1 MADQGA
7 PRRRPESI
15 DDLSLLLKA
24 LPPDVLQAV
33 RALTDPTQLIE
44 VVLDLGRPPEARFQ
58 DGEVT
63 LLDRE
68 ITESD
73 IEYVVEHIGV
83 FGDDNRAGIE
93 RTLHRISAIRNRTGK
108 IVGLTCRIGRAVY
121 GTIEII
127 NDFVE
132 SGKSI
137 LIMGRPG
144 IGKTTMLR
152 EAARVLA
159 DDHNKRVVVVDT
171 SNEIAGDGDIPH
183 PAIGRARRMQVRT
196 PSHQHEVMIEAV
208 ENHMPEVIVID
219 EIGTEL
225 EAQAARTIAERG
237 VQLIGTAHGNNLD
250 NLMLNPTLTDLIG
263 GIQTVTLGDE
273 EARRRRTQ
281 KSVLERKA
289 PPTFDVIVEILD
301 RESVAVHS
309 DVADTVD
316 AMLRGDPVSA
326 ELRWRDEGAVHRSQS
341 RPKPSPRDEGAERFG
356 SDRFAGL
363 VGLGQGWRTEP
374 GWRGAGSYHAPTD
387 WRDQDRGT
395 RPGFRSGASGG
406 WRAPVRGA
414 REVRDSREGSRRG
427 AGGGGG
433 AGAGGTGG
441 AGGPGTGQSFGG
453 RSAAGPGPGRNAGP
467 GSGGPGSE
475 APGPAFGAPRS
486 LPGERFATP
495 PAGGE
500 APFQIGEL
508 ADRGP
513 IERGTATAPEPRARD
528 LRELERQRAW
538 SQQATRALND
548 YRAEGVEEESEEPA
562 TASATPRPLGYDGDQ
577 AEEDEELEED
587 DREAADEA
595 ESDLL
600 DAEDDEAL
608 ADIVRLRA
616 AGEQARA
623 ASPGAGLGAAP
634 GGAGLGVAGG
644 AGLGAAPG
652 SADTD
657 FDEETSG
664 AAGNAVLRIRDEGTI
679 LPTLRVLPH
688 GISRKRLEQAIKEL
702 QLPVIIA
709 RDPDEADVVM
719 TLKSE
724 YRQKTSGLREAEER
738 GLPIYV
744 LKSNTIVQMESGLTS
759 IFSLEV
765 DPREAALREAEEA
778 IGLVIRSSQ
787 PVELSPQNA
796 YIRRLQHQMAER
808 ANLISRS
815 RGREPYRR
823 VRLYP

>member
-1 MADQGA
+1 MTEQGA
-7 PRRRPESI
+7 QGRRESI
-15 DDLSLLLKA
+15 DDLGLLLAA
-24 LPPDVLQAV
+24 LPPDIVAAV
-33 RALTDPTQLIE
+33 RELTDPADLIE
-44 VVLDLGRPPEARFQ
+44 VVMDLGRRPEGRSTNS
-58 DGEVT
+58 EVM

-68 ITESD
+68 VSEAD
-73 IEYVVEHIGV
+73 IRAVVEHIGT

-108 IVGLTCRIGRAVY
+108 IVGLTCRVGRAVY

-159 DDHNKRVVVVDT
+159 DDQGKRVVVVDT

-183 PAIGRARRMQVRT
+183 PAIGRARRMQVKT
-196 PSHQHEVMIEAV
+196 PSLQHEVMIEAV

-273 EARRRRTQ
+273 EARRRRSQ

-301 RESVAVHS
+301 REKVVVHS

-316 AMLRGDPVSA
+316 ALLRGDAISA
-326 ELRWRDEGAVHRSQS
+326 ELRWRDDAGVHRSQS
-341 RPKPSPRDEGAERFG
+341 RPKPSPREAMGSDRFG

-363 VGLGQGWRTEP
+363 VGAWP
-374 GWRGAGSYHAPTD
+374 GWRQEPSWRGPGSYRPPSD
-387 WRDQDRGT
+387 WRDVDHGP
-395 RPGFRSGASGG
+395 RPGYRPGAGGG
-406 WRAPVRGA
+406 WRAPLHGA
-414 REVRDSREGSRRG
+414 RETREGARRSRNG
-427 AGGGGG
+427 EPAGGSGEVPGGG
-433 AGAGGTGG
+433 RPAGAGGT
-441 AGGPGTGQSFGG
+441 AVGGP
-453 RSAAGPGPGRNAGP
+453 RV
-467 GSGGPGSE
+467 
-475 APGPAFGAPRS
+475 
-486 LPGERFATP
+486 LPGERLAA
-495 PAGGE
+495 AGRI
-500 APFQIGEL
+500 PNV
-508 ADRGP
+508 DGP
-513 IERGTATAPEPRARD
+513 DIERGAPPPPEPRARE
-528 LRELERQRAW
+528 LRELERQQRWAV
-538 SQQATRALND
+538 QANRALNEF
-548 YRAEGVEEESEEPA
+548 RADGVEEEALLPGSPPA
-562 TASATPRPLGYDGDQ
+562 AGPAAASAR
-577 AEEDEELEED
+577 AM
-587 DREAADEA
+587 AAA
-595 ESDLL
+595 W
-600 DAEDDEAL
+600 AEDDEAI
-608 ADIVRLRA
+608 ADTVRDRA
-616 AGEQARA
+616 AAEAEQDE
-623 ASPGAGLGAAP
+623 
-634 GGAGLGVAGG
+634 GG
-644 AGLGAAPG
+644 P
-652 SADTD
+652 
-657 FDEETSG
+657 
-664 AAGNAVLRIRDEGTI
+664 VLRVRDDGAI

-702 QLPVIIA
+702 QLPVIVA
-709 RDPDEADVVM
+709 RDPGEADVVM

-724 YRQKTSGLREAEER
+724 YRQKTAGLREAEDR

-744 LKSNTIVQMESGLTS
+744 LKSNTIVQMQASLTS

-765 DPREAALREAEEA
+765 DPREAALHEAEEA
-778 IGLVIRSSQ
+778 IGLVMQSSE

>member
-1 MADQGA
+1 VAEQGAA
-7 PRRRPESI
+7 PRRRESI
-15 DDLSLLLKA
+15 DDLDLLLRA
-24 LPPDVLQAV
+24 LPPDLLQAV
-33 RALTDPTQLIE
+33 HALPDPSQLIE
-44 VVLDLGRPPEARFQ
+44 IVMDLGRRPEARFT
-58 DGEVT
+58 DAEVT
-63 LLDRE
+63 LLERE
-68 ITESD
+68 VGEAD
-73 IEYVVEHIGV
+73 LQYVVDHIGA
-83 FGDDNRAGIE
+83 FGGDNRAGIE

-127 NDFVE
+127 NDYVE

-159 DDHNKRVVVVDT
+159 DDHAKRVVVVDT

-196 PSHQHEVMIEAV
+196 PPAQHEVMIEAV

-273 EARRRRTQ
+273 EARRRRSQ
-281 KSVLERKA
+281 KSILERKA
-289 PPTFDVIVEILD
+289 PPTFDVIVEIQD
-301 RESVAVHS
+301 REKVLVHS
-309 DVADTVD
+309 DVAETVD
-316 AMLRGDPVSA
+316 AMLRGDPISA
-326 ELRWRDEGAVHRSQS
+326 ELRWRDDGGVHRSQS
-341 RPKPSPRDEGAERFG
+341 RPRPSPREAMTSDRFG

-363 VGLGQGWRTEP
+363 VGAGPGWRTEP
-374 GWRGAGSYHAPTD
+374 GWRGSGSYHAPAD
-387 WRDQDRGT
+387 WREADRAPA
-395 RPGFRSGASGG
+395 RPGYRPGSSGG
-406 WRAPVRGA
+406 WRTPLRGA
-414 REVRDSREGSRRG
+414 REVREGARRTG
-427 AGGGGG
+427 GGEAAGGGSAGGG
-433 AGAGGTGG
+433 APDQGWPGGAAGSGGTG
-441 AGGPGTGQSFGG
+441 AI
-453 RSAAGPGPGRNAGP
+453 
-467 GSGGPGSE
+467 
-475 APGPAFGAPRS
+475 
-486 LPGERFATP
+486 PGERFAAPPTGPGHASGATP
-495 PAGGE
+495 FRAGE
-500 APFQIGEL
+500 I

-513 IERGTATAPEPRARD
+513 IERGAVPVPEPRARE
-528 LRELERQRAW
+528 LRELERQRSWA
-538 SQQATRALND
+538 QQATRALNE
-548 YRAEGVEEESEEPA
+548 YRAEGVDEEEEETPGAVASE
-562 TASATPRPLGYDGDQ
+562 SA
-577 AEEDEELEED
+577 AEERED
-587 DREAADEA
+587 LADE
-595 ESDLL
+595 L
-600 DAEDDEAL
+600 AEDDEAV
-608 ADIVRLRA
+608 ADAVRLRA
-616 AGEQARA
+616 AN
-623 ASPGAGLGAAP
+623 GAA
-634 GGAGLGVAGG
+634 
-644 AGLGAAPG
+644 
-652 SADTD
+652 
-657 FDEETSG
+657 DEEDG
-664 AAGNAVLRIRDEGTI
+664 QPVLRVRESDTI

-724 YRQKTSGLREAEER
+724 YRQKTSGLREAEDR

-744 LKSNTIVQMESGLTS
+744 LKSNTIVQMEASLTS

-778 IGLVIRSSQ
+778 IGLVIRQ
-787 PVELSPQNA
+787 IEPVELSPQNA